1 MARVRRRAR
10 RGRRRELVGVGEGGP
25 VSPGPSGPGCRH
37 FGGTA
42 GCRCEPRRH
51 PAAEQGLP
59 LARTPAQKS
68 DTPVAPSA
76 QPEVLYKIPARIRKY
91 VPSLTFVAALAQAPA
106 AMVV

>member
-1 MARVRRRAR
+1 MGVGQVAHYPR
-10 RGRRRELVGVGEGGP
+10 RG
-25 VSPGPSGPGCRH
+25 GPGDHH
-37 FGGTA
+37 FGGRQ
-42 GCRCEPRRH
+42 GV
-51 PAAEQGLP
+51 AANRDDTLPPNRGLP

-68 DTPVAPSA
+68 DTPVAPVA